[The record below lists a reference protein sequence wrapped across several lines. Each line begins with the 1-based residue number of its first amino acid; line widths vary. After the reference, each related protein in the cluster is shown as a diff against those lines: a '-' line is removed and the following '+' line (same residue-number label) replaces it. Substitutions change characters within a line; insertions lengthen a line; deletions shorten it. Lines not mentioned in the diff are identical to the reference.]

1 MNASKFYRWAIGG
14 GCAVLTLIAVAVA
27 GIVHHLNTK
36 NGDADWLGLGTFVL
50 LGVIL
55 FFFGLVALI
64 FWFSMRGFLRKGKP
78 KPQVVVV
85 GPQKKWTAGRLIKW
99 VLIVG
104 LIGYVCLAIGTRM
117 TNVSIS
123 LIRTPAPQTQ
133 GRCDDSFALDDLGT
147 YDFSQSPNDRVLINP
162 GSTTKLCYGTLV
174 SIPGDRWKTWGAQ
187 FVPPAGQKERCAVY
201 FSYIYP
207 DHSVRVIG
215 PLYGP
220 QLELSNMSG
229 LWRVATNCPI
239 EYYRW

>member
-1 MNASKFYRWAIGG
+1 MAAPTPM
-14 GCAVLTLIAVAVA
+14 AVNEKALSGTAVRIMILILLAV
-27 GIVHHLNTK
+27 
-36 NGDADWLGLGTFVL
+36 
-50 LGVIL
+50 
-55 FFFGLVALI
+55 GLVMGLRETNLA
-64 FWFSMRGFLRKGKP
+64 SMMPGSF
-78 KPQVVVV
+78 
-85 GPQKKWTAGRLIKW
+85 
-99 VLIVG
+99 
-104 LIGYVCLAIGTRM
+104 
-117 TNVSIS
+117 
-123 LIRTPAPQTQ
+123 TPAPQTQ

-162 GSTTKLCYGTLV
+162 GSTTKLCYGTLI

-207 DHSVRVIG
+207 DHSVRVVG

-220 QLELSNMSG
+220 QLELSNMSR